1 MTKSKL
7 KQSFFFEIKYRTDL
21 IFVSVVLVDATPE
34 VIARIVFQ
42 LDNLNDTATLAGSLK
57 CEQLGCLGRE
67 SVTCKLCCV
76 LSSSSSWLLNI
87 LELRT
92 LQVQQRRIL
101 NINVLPI
108 LLLRPYHYRNL
119 SLTSH
124 WSLEAKDVE

>member
-1 MTKSKL
+1 MIPPRWQAALSADNSDAWPESQL
-7 KQSFFFEIKYRTDL
+7 
-21 IFVSVVLVDATPE
+21 LV
-34 VIARIVFQ
+34 
-42 LDNLNDTATLAGSLK
+42 N
-57 CEQLGCLGRE
+57 
-67 SVTCKLCCV
+67 CV
-76 LSSSSSWLLNI
+76 AFCHHRHHGLLNI